1 MSAALPAVPPAIA
14 AHIIAVANRHAIPVH
29 LVAAI
34 CAKESSFIPGAWR
47 PEPVYRYLWD
57 VKANERFRKLT
68 PAEIAS
74 ETPPLD
80 FPKVGGPSAQE
91 WWGQQISWG
100 LMQVM
105 GANAREHGFRGV
117 YFTDLCEPL
126 EVGLEFGCR
135 FLARL
140 LARHPVE
147 DAVSAYN
154 WGHPSPKNADSY
166 VLPVMRWA
174 AGYKAV
180 GI

>member
-1 MSAALPAVPPAIA
+1 MGTSLPTVPPVIA
-14 AHIIAVANRHAIPVH
+14 GHIVAVANRHAIPVH

-34 CAKESSFIPGAWR
+34 CAKESSFFSGAWR

-57 VKANERFRKLT
+57 VKRGERFRQLT

-74 ETPPLD
+74 EVPPPD

-91 WWGQQISWG
+91 WWGQQASWG

-117 YFTDLCEPL
+117 YFTDLCEP
-126 EVGLEFGCR
+126 EIGLEFGCR

-140 LARHPVE
+140 LGRNDVE

-154 WGHPSPKNADSY
+154 WGHPSPKNFENY
-166 VLPVMRWA
+166 VQPVMRWA